1 MRTREHI
8 VEEESRRAF
17 KAAFPPA
24 WVVRDQVPD
33 YGLDFQVE
41 PFENE
46 RGLNTPFYAQLKA
59 TDSDLVNVQ
68 LQTARLIQYQ
78 EAAHPVL
85 VVLYQSKN
93 RSLRCEW
100 AHRIT
105 ARLTAK
111 SSWWRFQ
118 KTVTVELPTPLSEG
132 SAAVVLEG
140 VRQFYRMRGGP
151 ARSPALRLRL
161 ELPSPTS
168 ALSMAVADAIAA
180 LLAVTG
186 GRVLLGDPKAEVQ
199 IVVNGDWSKVRLRY
213 QSLDVEL
220 STLLPGSPK
229 VDDAAAVVQLVS
241 AIAVSLGGLAFDAG
255 RMLHKTIEAYGTA
268 NGALQHLLNLDEPWR
283 VLVSAGAYNTAF
295 DLADVL
301 LQRGLDRQAFMAA
314 QAGSAALH
322 SRPTNDHYAG
332 EQRYRTILYALL
344 KGASND
350 SVRAFLHYNAATSLR
365 YSGLGV
371 EAVDHYRHAAMA
383 NPAYLESASWWSG
396 MGGALFMRNCLRLSR
411 ACYQH
416 ATEITDDRLPKGL
429 LADIHFRLRDFER
442 ASDLFAEWFKMNSEL
457 DAGLLLKHSV
467 VPLLAQEFGSGL
479 REIHN
484 AYGVAVEAYNQTNLD
499 RRYEGLAK
507 ALRLDPL
514 CEFAWFNYAT
524 HRALAE
530 PKAAAQWWLVA
541 ATLTWRWDVQAIV
554 NAVVALTHEKEIG
567 AAFALVA
574 LLFLAGRQHGEAF
587 YVEVERR
594 VRSTSPE
601 HSVSE
606 FIKRLRDLTTLG
618 DEMFGRAW
626 TRRW

>member
-17 KAAFPPA
+17 KAAFSPA

-41 PFENE
+41 PFEDE

-59 TDSDLVNVQ
+59 TDSDVVNVQ
-68 LQTARLIQYQ
+68 LQTARLIHYH
-78 EAAHPVL
+78 EAPHPVL
-85 VVLYQSKN
+85 VVLYQSNN

-111 SSWWRFQ
+111 NSWWRFQ

-132 SAAVVLEG
+132 SAAIVLEG

-151 ARSPALRLRL
+151 ARSPVLRLRV

-168 ALSMAVADAIAA
+168 ALSMAVADAMAA

-229 VDDAAAVVQLVS
+229 VDDATAVVQLVS
-241 AIAVSLGGLAFDAG
+241 AIAVSLGGLAFDAE
-255 RMLHKTIEAYGTA
+255 RMLQSTIQAYGKA
-268 NGALQHLLNLDEPWR
+268 DGALQHLLNLDEPWR
-283 VLVSAGAYNTAF
+283 VLVRAGAYNTAF
-295 DLADVL
+295 DLADVY
-301 LQRGLDRQAFMAA
+301 F
-314 QAGSAALH
+314 S
-322 SRPTNDHYAG
+322 
-332 EQRYRTILYALL
+332 
-344 KGASND
+344 
-350 SVRAFLHYNAATSLR
+350 
-365 YSGLGV
+365 
-371 EAVDHYRHAAMA
+371 
-383 NPAYLESASWWSG
+383 
-396 MGGALFMRNCLRLSR
+396 
-411 ACYQH
+411 
-416 ATEITDDRLPKGL
+416 
-429 LADIHFRLRDFER
+429 LRDFER
-442 ASDLFAEWFKMNSEL
+442 ASELFAEWFKINSEL
-457 DAGLLLKHSV
+457 DAELLLKHIIAPV
-467 VPLLAQEFGSGL
+467 LAREFGSGP
-479 REIHN
+479 REIRN
-484 AYGVAVEAYNQTNLD
+484 AFQVAVDAHNQTNLD
-499 RRYEGLAK
+499 RQYEGLAE

-514 CEFAWFNYAT
+514 CEFAWFNYTT
-524 HRALAE
+524 HRVQTE
-530 PKAAAQWWLVA
+530 PKSAAQWWLVA

-554 NAVVALTHEKEIG
+554 NAVVALTREKEIEAG
-567 AAFALVA
+567 FALVA
-574 LLFLAGRQHGEAF
+574 LLFLASRQHREAF

-594 VRSTSPE
+594 VRATSPG

-618 DEMFGRAW
+618 EEMFGRAW